1 MCPSRIS
8 LSKKLPLMNREILF
22 ISDLHLNPE
31 QPGTGRLFI
40 EFLQTRA
47 SKAAALYIL
56 GDLFEL
62 WLGDDAILPAYRPF
76 IKALRALTDS
86 SVSLYIMHGNRDFLL
101 GDDFLAMTRAQLLND
116 PAVIDLGGT
125 PTLLMHGDLLCTD
138 DVAYQQFRTMVHDP
152 EWQKSL
158 LGKSMQERLE
168 IARQLRQESRTAT
181 GKKSAELTDVNQ
193 QTVKKTMR
201 AHKTL
206 QLIHGHTHRPAEHRF
221 ELDGKPATRFVL
233 PEWGEQGGGLC
244 HNNQRGLHPVII
256 PAR

>member
-1 MCPSRIS
+1 MYPSRIS

-31 QPGTGRLFI
+31 QPETGRLFI

-47 SKAAALYIL
+47 PKAAALYIL

-62 WLGDDAILPAYRPF
+62 WLGDDAILPAYQPF
-76 IKALRALTDS
+76 IKALRTLTDS
-86 SVSLYIMHGNRDFLL
+86 GVSLYIMHGNRDFLL
-101 GDDFLAMTRAQLLND
+101 GDDFQAMTGAQLLSD
-116 PAVIDLGGT
+116 PAVIDLDGT

-138 DVAYQQFRTMVHDP
+138 DLAYQKFRTMVHDP
-152 EWQKSL
+152 EWQESL
-158 LGKSMQERLE
+158 FSKSMQERLE
-168 IARQLRQESRTAT
+168 LARQLRQESRTAT
-181 GKKSAELTDVNQ
+181 GKKSAAIMDVNQ
-193 QTVKKTMR
+193 QAVAKTMR

-221 ELDGKPATRFVL
+221 TLNGKPAKRFVL

-244 HNNQRGLHPVII
+244 YSQHGLHPESYR
-256 PAR
+256 PG